1 MKTLVRRIKEE
12 GRDEQGAIMVISAL
26 VMTIMLGFAAFAIDI
41 SSWRATQTEY
51 QNAADAAAMM
61 AASKRYKTGV
71 SQEEATKFAFQAA
84 SLNDLTLD
92 NDEMT
97 VTYDDSN
104 KKVNVVIRKPTQ
116 NYFSTSITGKDE
128 TMISAESSAG
138 LDVVSSEDEAPFG
151 ANAAL
156 EALGRITWSGGSG
169 CLVNGGAVT
178 GNALTITSGVAFK
191 NGDVS
196 ADDDM
201 TLSLGGGLTVDG
213 SIFAGKNL
221 TLTAP
226 GTVFNGKVETIGN
239 FTSNN
244 GGSTYNNDIL
254 ANGKLFVGADKI
266 YGNVYGNQE
275 VYINAPGCYIQGDVK
290 SNKKTTINGGSIP
303 TIDGV
308 WYQRGNLYDYQK
320 NGMKNSSGQAATIKD
335 GTTQDLLPDVQH
347 GNYKWH
353 WEKLEDYLAY
363 DSSKSDADQPYT
375 VVDDDMFNNYVQDKC
390 DGLTWK
396 AQMGHWNGNFEFW
409 SNSDIGGFL
418 DYCREHGK
426 GDDYPLY
433 FPGSV
438 TLNQGGNIQLN
449 GTIIVEKD
457 FTYNTQTVHIGTSSD
472 NPVAIVSRNG
482 NITLGNSGGSN
493 VVNGAVIDLN
503 PNGNIQMNGGGT
515 IYGGVVSK
523 GTITMNGKWD
533 VTANTK
539 WQQSVQPVQSSTK
552 VFVRLKK

>member
-1 MKTLVRRIKEE
+1 MRWAER
-12 GRDEQGAIMVISAL
+12 
-26 VMTIMLGFAAFAIDI
+26 
-41 SSWRATQTEY
+41 
-51 QNAADAAAMM
+51 
-61 AASKRYKTGV
+61 
-71 SQEEATKFAFQAA
+71 
-84 SLNDLTLD
+84 LD
-92 NDEMT
+92 
-97 VTYDDSN
+97 
-104 KKVNVVIRKPTQ
+104 
-116 NYFSTSITGKDE
+116 
-128 TMISAESSAG
+128 
-138 LDVVSSEDEAPFG
+138 
-151 ANAAL
+151 
-156 EALGRITWSGGSG
+156 
-169 CLVNGGAVT
+169 
-178 GNALTITSGVAFK
+178 
-191 NGDVS
+191 
-196 ADDDM
+196 
-201 TLSLGGGLTVDG
+201 
-213 SIFAGKNL
+213 
-221 TLTAP
+221 
-226 GTVFNGKVETIGN
+226 
-239 FTSNN
+239 
-244 GGSTYNNDIL
+244 
-254 ANGKLFVGADKI
+254 
-266 YGNVYGNQE
+266 
-275 VYINAPGCYIQGDVK
+275 
-290 SNKKTTINGGSIP
+290 
-303 TIDGV
+303 
-308 WYQRGNLYDYQK
+308 
-320 NGMKNSSGQAATIKD
+320 
-335 GTTQDLLPDVQH
+335 
-347 GNYKWH
+347 NYKWH

-449 GTIIVEKD
+449 GAIIVEKD